1 MSSFLDLAIKIAH
14 LVHSD
19 EVDKGGNPYI
29 LHPIA
34 VMNSSLLQTDEEK
47 AVAVLHDVVESS
59 PNSIKYLESL
69 RMPNVVIEAVI
80 LLTRD
85 LNDTYQEYISKIASS
100 GNIIAIKVKLADLYH
115 NTSEERVANLT
126 PQKAEQLAK
135 RYSKA
140 KEILEPLVYI

>member
-1 MSSFLDLAIKIAH
+1 MSNFLDRAIRIAD

-19 EVDKGGNPYI
+19 EIDKGGNPYI

-47 AVAVLHDVVESS
+47 AVAILHDVLESK
-59 PNSIKYLESL
+59 PNTIKYLEAAK
-69 RMPNVVIEAVI
+69 MPDVVIESVK

-85 LNDTYQEYISKIASS
+85 LNDTYQEYINKIATS
-100 GNIIAIKVKLADLYH
+100 GNLIAVKVKLADLYH
-115 NTSEERVANLT
+115 NTSNERVANLD
-126 PQKAEQLAK
+126 QKKAAQLGK

-140 KEILEPLVYI
+140 KKVLEPIVYI